1 MTTVDIPVRFGDVDQ
16 AKIVYYPRFFHY
28 CHVAMEEAFRVVGG
42 IAYRDVLEKDRLGF
56 PAVHLEADF
65 DETVGYGE
73 TLKMNVV
80 VEAIGR
86 TSVTWRF
93 AGVRASDGVPA
104 LRARVVTVA
113 VDMDRWKKVDVPPK
127 YRAILERMSAKTA

>member
-1 MTTVDIPVRFGDVDQ
+1 MLSVDIPVRFGDVDQ

-28 CHVAMEEAFRVVGG
+28 CHVAMEEAFRIAGG

-65 DETVGYGE
+65 DDTVGYGE
-73 TLKMNVV
+73 TLRMDVV
-80 VEAIGR
+80 VEKVGR

-93 AGVRASDGVPA
+93 TGVRASDGAPA

-113 VDMDRWKKVDVPPK
+113 VDMDRWKPVDVPAK
-127 YRAILERMSAKTA
+127 YRAILEKLGPAAS